1 MRIDAAKCGQDNIRS
16 RASTTVHTPYKSEFD
31 DGKKQVERAS
41 RGIGKSDDTPGF
53 VQSRVQR
60 QCKTEF

>member
-1 MRIDAAKCGQDNIRS
+1 MQQSVDKTTSGAGQARL
-16 RASTTVHTPYKSEFD
+16 YKSEFD